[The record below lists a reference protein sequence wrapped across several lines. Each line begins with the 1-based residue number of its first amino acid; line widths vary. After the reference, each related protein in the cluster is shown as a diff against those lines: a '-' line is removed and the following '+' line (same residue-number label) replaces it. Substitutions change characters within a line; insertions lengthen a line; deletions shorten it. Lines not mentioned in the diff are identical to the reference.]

1 MDWIAG
7 RIAWLVFGLWIY
19 AVSAAFPQ
27 LGISTQRWIMD
38 ILWDRKMIDQFI
50 DNSYSLLEV

>member
-1 MDWIAG
+1 MGWIAG

-27 LGISTQRWIMD
+27 LDMPALHGNMD
-38 ILWDRKMIDQFI
+38 VL
-50 DNSYSLLEV
+50 